1 MMKSIRYSI
10 LIFLAQVLLILFMP
24 GLTVDTEDKIWL
36 LSISLAFGLI
46 CMYGTTRIIS
56 AFDVSQSRFNARYF
70 GTMGSRMLIGIILI
84 VIYLK
89 MNSVVNKVGT
99 IFLICSYFVYM
110 GFEIRI
116 ILSKL
121 RTNSEKPKNA
131 DNAQK

>member
-1 MMKSIRYSI
+1 MKAFRFFP
-10 LIFLAQVLLILFMP
+10 LLLILQILLVIFIP
-24 GLTVDTEDKIWL
+24 GLSKGVQDMIWL
-36 LSISLAFGLI
+36 SSISLIFALVFILGAV
-46 CMYGTTRIIS
+46 RIIS
-56 AFDVSQSRFNARYF
+56 ALDVSQSRFNAKYF
-70 GTMGSRMLIGIILI
+70 GTMGLRMLIGLVMM

-89 MNSVVNKVGT
+89 FSGVINKPGT

>member
-1 MMKSIRYSI
+1 MKSFRFFP
-10 LIFLAQVLLILFMP
+10 LIFLAQIILLFIIP
-24 GLTVDTEDKIWL
+24 GLNKGVEDLVWL
-36 LSISLAFGLI
+36 ISISLIFGVIFIL
-46 CMYGTTRIIS
+46 GAVRIIS
-56 AFDVSQSRFNARYF
+56 DLTISQSRFNARYF
-70 GTMGSRMLIGIILI
+70 GTMGLRMVLGLILV

-89 MNSVVNKVGT
+89 FSSVMNKPGT

-131 DNAQK
+131 DDAQK